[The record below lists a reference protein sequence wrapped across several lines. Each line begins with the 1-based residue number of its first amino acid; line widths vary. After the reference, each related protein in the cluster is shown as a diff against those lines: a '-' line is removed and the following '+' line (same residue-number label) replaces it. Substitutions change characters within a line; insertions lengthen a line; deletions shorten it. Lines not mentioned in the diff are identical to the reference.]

1 MTPCP
6 PFEDLSTYVD
16 AGLGREE
23 DCTVQL
29 HLASCPACQHQ
40 VQILS
45 SLKETVARSAEFQP
59 LPSTLRMSLRACLR
73 PTGWFGVRRPRAWHA
88 ALAAGLIVAV
98 VGVMGWWS
106 QPEQQL
112 GYEEIAQLL
121 VAHHL
126 HYLYTP
132 DALEMASADP
142 GTLSAWF
149 HGRLPFPVPLPQPSQ
164 GRLIGGRLCPMP
176 EHQAAVAFFEHKGKR
191 LSLFTI
197 AGDVIGPEDRQRLQA
212 ATQQRPLCL
221 RTFAQSPLCLVCTGD
236 VIRAVVIQGSDMEAV
251 AVELLHSIG
260 KEISNAF
267 LNTGWEPKNRTVS

>member
-1 MTPCP
+1 
-6 PFEDLSTYVD
+6 
-16 AGLGREE
+16 
-23 DCTVQL
+23 
-29 HLASCPACQHQ
+29 
-40 VQILS
+40 
-45 SLKETVARSAEFQP
+45 
-59 LPSTLRMSLRACLR
+59 
-73 PTGWFGVRRPRAWHA
+73 
-88 ALAAGLIVAV
+88 
-98 VGVMGWWS
+98 MGWWS

-164 GRLIGGRLCPMP
+164 GRLIGGRLCPKP

-236 VIRAVVIQGSDMEAV
+236 VIRAVVILGSDMEAV